1 MHGGNGGVVKAI
13 ESLGARGAIYRRLGV
28 KPIINAMGTQTV
40 NGGSIME
47 PEVVEAMAEA
57 SRVMIRMRELNKR
70 ASDIIAEL
78 TGAEAGLV
86 VAGAANGMMLQ
97 AAACM
102 TGTDPE
108 KIARLPHTEGMKN
121 EVIVKKNQNFGFIK
135 AWSYSGAALKWVG
148 NEKGASLQELEAAIT
163 DRTVAFGYLASRWA
177 PDSFDTLDEM
187 VAVGRKHAI
196 PVLLD
201 GAAMLPPV
209 EHLRRFID
217 HGVDMVTFSGGKAIR
232 GPQSTGILAGKKSL
246 IDAAAMNASPSMAI
260 GRVAKVC
267 REEIVGL
274 VVALQRYAERDHA
287 GDQRR
292 WRAQCQLVADTL
304 KDLPDITLAVLQ
316 DDWTRPV
323 PELSIGLGTSWK
335 AGVSTEIKAALDA
348 GEPPIIIGASRR
360 PGEDLFINA
369 HGLLPGEAAVVAEK
383 LKVAMLAKRK
393 AG

>member
-1 MHGGNGGVVKAI
+1 MLTATSNLA
-13 ESLGARGAIYRRLGV
+13 ARGEIYRRIGV

-57 SRVMIRMRELNKR
+57 SRVMIRLRELNKR
-70 ASDIIAEL
+70 ASEIITGV
-78 TGAEAGLV
+78 TGAEAGMV

-102 TGTDPE
+102 TGTDFE

-121 EVIVKKNQNFGFIK
+121 EVIVKRNQNFGFIK
-135 AWSYSGAALKWVG
+135 AWSYSGAVLKWVG
-148 NEKGASLQELEAAIT
+148 NEEGATRQELEAAIT
-163 DRTVAFGYLASRWA
+163 DRTIAYAYLASRWA

-187 VAVGRKHAI
+187 VGVGKSHGI

-209 EHLRRFID
+209 DHLRKFID
-217 HGVDMVTFSGGKAIR
+217 HGVDMVTFSGGKALR
-232 GPQSTGILAGKKSL
+232 GPQSTGILAGKKDL
-246 IDAAAMNASPSMAI
+246 IDAATMNASPNMAI

-274 VVALQRYAERDHA
+274 VVALQRYIERDHV

-292 WRAQCQLVADTL
+292 WRAQCQTVAEVL
-304 KDLPDITLAVLQ
+304 KDVPDITLAVLQ

-323 PELSIGLGTSWK
+323 PELSINLGKSWK
-335 AGVSTEIKAALDA
+335 PGISTEIKAALDA
-348 GEPPIIIGASRR
+348 GEPPIMVGASRR
-360 PGEDLFINA
+360 PGEDLFLNA
-369 HGLLPGEAAVVAEK
+369 HGLMPGEAEVVSERLRAT
-383 LKVAMLAKRK
+383 MLEKRK
-393 AG
+393 AA